1 MNAPGGRFL
10 RLAVPVRVLVQRFAF
25 VLLIAA
31 AFGLMILGKA
41 DALLVDRL
49 RFAIIDAG
57 APVLEVLSHPV
68 AALRAGIDEINQVI
82 YLRAEN
88 QRLLREVEHLSN
100 WQTVARRL
108 ERENA
113 VYRSLLKTRAGP
125 QVSFVSARVIGDS
138 TGPFVRTL
146 LLNAGARDGIASGQA
161 VVSAEGLVG
170 RIAEAGARSSRVLL
184 VTDLNSRIPVVIEA
198 TRHRAV
204 LAGDNSNTPRL
215 TFLAAGAQ
223 VKAGDRVITSGH
235 GGLLPPGLPIGI
247 IGASAAGATAVQ
259 LLVDWHRLEYVRV
272 LRFDLPRLSVAHGS
286 GTPP

>member
-68 AALRAGIDEINQVI
+68 AALRAGIDEVNQVI

>member
-10 RLAVPVRVLVQRFAF
+10 RLAVPVRILVQRFAF

-68 AALRAGIDEINQVI
+68 AALRAGIDEVNQVI

-100 WQTVARRL
+100 WQTVARHL

>member
-68 AALRAGIDEINQVI
+68 AALRAGIDEVNQVI

-170 RIAEAGARSSRVLL
+170 RIAETGARSSRVLL

>member
-10 RLAVPVRVLVQRFAF
+10 RLAVPVRILVQRFAF

-68 AALRAGIDEINQVI
+68 AALRAGIDEVNQVI

-100 WQTVARRL
+100 WQTVARHL

-223 VKAGDRVITSGH
+223 VKAGDRVITSGQ